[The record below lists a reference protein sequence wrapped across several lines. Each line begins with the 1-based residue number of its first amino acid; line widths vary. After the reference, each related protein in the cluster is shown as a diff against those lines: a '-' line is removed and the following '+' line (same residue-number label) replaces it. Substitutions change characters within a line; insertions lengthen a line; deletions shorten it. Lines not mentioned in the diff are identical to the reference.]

1 MEFASKVHK
10 IVGIVLY
17 NDVELLDFSGP
28 VEAFTLAE
36 NKDYFA
42 NSPFQ
47 VITIAQTT
55 QTILTRGGIKV
66 MPDFSFETCPK
77 IDLLLIPGGRG
88 TRREMYNPSLIG
100 WLNRVKDDI
109 PIIASICSGALILA
123 RLDDMDGKT
132 LATHKNVLESLEKSF
147 PNIKVSK
154 ERCSKDGKYYSSA
167 GITAGIDLA
176 LMIIAD
182 VIDLETASQVSDAME
197 YDWRECRQ
205 Q

>member
-1 MEFASKVHK
+1 MEAGAKVHK

-28 VEAFTLAE
+28 VEAFTLSE
-36 NKDYFA
+36 NKNYFA

-77 IDLLLIPGGRG
+77 VDLLIIPGGRG

-109 PIIASICSGALILA
+109 PIIASVCSGALILA
-123 RLDDMDGKT
+123 RLDDMDGKL
-132 LATHKNVLESLEKSF
+132 LATHKNVRETLEKSF
-147 PNIKVSK
+147 PNVKVSK
-154 ERCSKDGKYYSSA
+154 ERCAQDGKYYSSA
-167 GITAGIDLA
+167 GISAGIDLA
-176 LMIIAD
+176 LRIIAD
-182 VIDLETASQVSDAME
+182 VIDLETAKQVSDAME
-197 YDWRECRQ
+197 YDWKECLPE
-205 Q
+205 

>member
-1 MEFASKVHK
+1 MEFGAKVHN

-28 VEAFTLAE
+28 VEAFTLSE

-77 IDLLLIPGGRG
+77 VDLLIIPGGRG

-100 WLNRVKDDI
+100 WLNRVKDSI
-109 PIIASICSGALILA
+109 PLIASVCSGALILA

-132 LATHKNVLESLEKSF
+132 LTTHKDVRETLEKSF
-147 PNIKVSK
+147 PNIIVSNK
-154 ERCSKDGKYYSSA
+154 RCVKDGKYYSSA
-167 GITAGIDLA
+167 GITAGIDLT

-182 VIDLETASQVSDAME
+182 VIDVETAKQVSDVME
-197 YDWRECRQ
+197 YDWKECLPE
-205 Q
+205 